1 MKKYLELIRIK
12 HWIKNILIF
21 VPIVCA
27 KKVTSSNLLLT
38 ILGFFAF
45 SFVSSFIYII
55 NDIRDIESDKLH
67 PRKKER
73 PLPSGKITI
82 NFAII
87 ISLLMIIA
95 ALILN
100 SIINKGVTNISILIL
115 LIYVIFNILY
125 SFGMKN
131 VEILDILLLASGF
144 VLRVYYG
151 ASILDIKV
159 SNWLFLTVMSA
170 SFFLG
175 LGKRK
180 NEIINNKNSRRVLE
194 KYNKEF
200 LDKFQYVCLGLTLV
214 FYSLWAKEQESS
226 YIIYTVP
233 IIIAIFMRYSLIIEK
248 QNEGDPTT
256 ILYSDKF
263 LLITCVLY
271 TIIIILLMTVI

>member
-100 SIINKGVTNISILIL
+100 SIINKGVINISILIL

>member
-1 MKKYLELIRIK
+1 LKKYLELIRIK

-100 SIINKGVTNISILIL
+100 SIINKGVINISILIL